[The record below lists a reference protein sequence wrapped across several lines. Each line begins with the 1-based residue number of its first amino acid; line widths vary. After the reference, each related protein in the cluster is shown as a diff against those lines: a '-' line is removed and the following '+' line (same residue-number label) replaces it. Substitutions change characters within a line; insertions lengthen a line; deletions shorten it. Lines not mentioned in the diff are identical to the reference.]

1 MPTVV
6 VTFEPGKRGRAEIP
20 QHLPADTAP
29 VYLVDLDPAA
39 RATALTLATA
49 ILARDTGKD
58 LSPEEAA
65 LTGNARLIQFMTAGI
80 DYIPLS
86 QLPAHVPIASNGGA
100 YADAMAEHA
109 LAMTLAAAKRLLV
122 EHNALIAGQFNQFVR
137 NRSLAGKTCAILGFG
152 GIGAATARLMRAIGM
167 RVHAINRRG
176 RADGWA
182 DERTHGRTDSRTDV
196 LADSRT
202 DSRTPERTPE
212 PIDWIG
218 GPDDLPALLAA
229 ADVLIVSA
237 PLTQR
242 TRGMIGAA
250 ELACMKPDAIL
261 VNLARG
267 ELIQEAALFAH
278 LQTHPAFYACLDA
291 WWIEPVRHGTFRVDH
306 PFLSLPNVIGS
317 PHNSASVPGNVEA
330 ALRHAL
336 ANIRRVL
343 AGNAPHNL
351 TGSDERML

>member
-1 MPTVV
+1 MSSVV

-20 QHLPADTAP
+20 LHLPAGTAL

-39 RATALTLATA
+39 RAAALSAATA

-80 DYIPLS
+80 DYVPLS

-167 RVHAINRRG
+167 QVHAINRRG
-176 RADGWA
+176 KTDGQ
-182 DERTHGRTDSRTDV
+182 
-196 LADSRT
+196 
-202 DSRTPERTPE
+202 TPE
-212 PIDWIG
+212 PVDWIG

-229 ADVLIVSA
+229 ADVLIVAA
-237 PLTQR
+237 PLTRR
-242 TRGMIGAA
+242 TLGMIGAT
-250 ELACMKPDAIL
+250 ELARMKPDAIL

-291 WWIEPVRHGTFRVDH
+291 WWVEPVRHGAFRVDH

-343 AGNAPHNL
+343 AGDAPQNL
-351 TGSDERML
+351 TGADERML

>member
-20 QHLPADTAP
+20 QHLPAGTAL
-29 VYLVDLDPAA
+29 VYLVGLDPAA

-86 QLPAHVPIASNGGA
+86 QLPAHVPVASNGGA

-176 RADGWA
+176 RTPERPDGRP
-182 DERTHGRTDSRTDV
+182 DGR
-196 LADSRT
+196 
-202 DSRTPERTPE
+202 PEERTPE

-218 GPDDLPALLAA
+218 GPGDLPALLAA

-242 TRGMIGAA
+242 TRGIIGAA

-291 WWIEPVRHGTFRVDH
+291 WWVEPVRHGTFRVDH
-306 PFLSLPNVIGS
+306 PFLTLPNVIGS

-336 ANIRRVL
+336 ANISRVL
-343 AGNAPHNL
+343 AGDAPHNL
-351 TGSDERML
+351 TGADERML

>member
-1 MPTVV
+1 M
-6 VTFEPGKRGRAEIP
+6 
-20 QHLPADTAP
+20 
-29 VYLVDLDPAA
+29 
-39 RATALTLATA
+39 
-49 ILARDTGKD
+49 
-58 LSPEEAA
+58 
-65 LTGNARLIQFMTAGI
+65 
-80 DYIPLS
+80 
-86 QLPAHVPIASNGGA
+86 
-100 YADAMAEHA
+100 
-109 LAMTLAAAKRLLV
+109 
-122 EHNALIAGQFNQFVR
+122 
-137 NRSLAGKTCAILGFG
+137 
-152 GIGAATARLMRAIGM
+152 
-167 RVHAINRRG
+167 
-176 RADGWA
+176 
-182 DERTHGRTDSRTDV
+182 
-196 LADSRT
+196 
-202 DSRTPERTPE
+202 
-212 PIDWIG
+212 
-218 GPDDLPALLAA
+218 PALLAA
-229 ADVLIVSA
+229 ADVLVVSA

-250 ELACMKPDAIL
+250 ELALMKPDAIL